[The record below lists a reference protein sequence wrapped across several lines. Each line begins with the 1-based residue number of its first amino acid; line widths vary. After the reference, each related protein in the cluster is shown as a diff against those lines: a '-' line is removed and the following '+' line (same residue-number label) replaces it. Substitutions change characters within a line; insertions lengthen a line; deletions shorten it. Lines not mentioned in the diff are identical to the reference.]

1 MEKNELSLILSLF
14 YEADSMFKLL
24 VLDMEPLIFN
34 AEFLPL
40 LAKQVGLE
48 AEVAKITRD
57 GLSGRIEWKAGLIER
72 IKLLNGIPLDVVKR
86 VADEIEYTDGIQ
98 DVFRFTKEKR
108 IITAVI
114 TGGFRIQARRIED
127 ELEAD
132 YFLAN
137 DLIFKENKLHDVKVY
152 VDANKNNHVNFLK
165 ALLGIDSQDIMAV
178 GEGMN
183 DLTMLKSNYG
193 IGYNPTN
200 EKVKKACKVII
211 KKPLELI
218 HILETS

>member
-1 MEKNELSLILSLF
+1 
-14 YEADSMFKLL
+14 MFKLL
-24 VLDMEPLIFN
+24 ILDMEPLIFD
-34 AEFLPL
+34 AEYLPL
-40 LAKQVGLE
+40 LAKEVGLE
-48 AEVAKITRD
+48 EKIAKITRD

-72 IKLLNGIPLDVVKR
+72 VKLLRGIPLDVVKR
-86 VADEIEYTDGIQ
+86 VADEIDYTDGIH
-98 DVFRFTKEKR
+98 DVFRFAKEKG
-108 IITAVI
+108 IVTAVI

-127 ELEAD
+127 EQGAD

-152 VDANKNNHVNFLK
+152 VDANKNNHVDFLK

-183 DLTMLKSNYG
+183 DLTMLKNNFG
-193 IGYNPTN
+193 VGYNPAN
-200 EKVKKACKVII
+200 ERVRKACKVII
-211 KKPLELI
+211 EKPIELI